1 MWLPPP
7 HEMAAQS
14 GKAKHV
20 APFSFK
26 ALKKTTFYHGLFL
39 LIHYFQDPKV

>member
-7 HEMAAQS
+7 HDMSAQS

-26 ALKKTTFYHGLFL
+26 ALKKNNTLPWFIF
-39 LIHYFQDPKV
+39 IN